1 MPKDG
6 ISSCPYFTVFR
17 PKTKV
22 FFVNV
27 LIQSEFG
34 KTQARENSVFSR
46 NVNFISIHILLSTTK
61 MK

>member
-34 KTQARENSVFSR
+34 KIQARENSVF
-46 NVNFISIHILLSTTK
+46 
-61 MK
+61 

>member
-1 MPKDG
+1 MAKDE
-6 ISSCPYFTVFR
+6 ISSCPYVTVFR

-34 KTQARENSVFSR
+34 KIQATENSVFSR
-46 NVNFISIHILLSTTK
+46 NVNFTSIHILLSTTK